1 MEHQIP
7 GTPFLHD
14 DHYKFVVLL
23 DTKYGVADLALNSK
37 RRKLERFGLFVF
49 FSFLFLSGLLVG
61 LGLSV
66 LLFFLFLEIRF
77 LL

>member
-49 FSFLFLSGLLVG
+49 FFIFVFIWFVGWFGFECFAFLF
-61 LGLSV
+61 V
-66 LLFFLFLEIRF
+66 LF
-77 LL
+77 